1 MKTCS
6 LIINSTCLKEMQD
19 RNKSMICLKKK
30 KLKSPT
36 GLEMWLTRKGK
47 KFRQLIK
54 SEMVFLRLHRNGE
67 QNKRYETKSIEFEER
82 VA

>member
-1 MKTCS
+1 
-6 LIINSTCLKEMQD
+6 
-19 RNKSMICLKKK
+19 
-30 KLKSPT
+30 
-36 GLEMWLTRKGK
+36 MWLTRKGK
-47 KFRQLIK
+47 KFRQPIK